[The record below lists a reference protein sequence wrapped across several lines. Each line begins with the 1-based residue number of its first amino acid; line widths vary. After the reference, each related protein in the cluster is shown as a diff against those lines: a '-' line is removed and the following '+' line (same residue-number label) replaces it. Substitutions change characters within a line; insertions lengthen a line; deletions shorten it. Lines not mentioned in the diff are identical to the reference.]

1 MDKIDWRR
9 KLASRKFWMALA
21 GFVTAWMAYFGAPE
35 SEIAQVTSII
45 MAGAVCIG
53 FILGESKVD
62 AANKDS
68 IVSIMDD
75 DGNIIWKKQK

>member
-1 MDKIDWRR
+1 
-9 KLASRKFWMALA
+9 MALA
-21 GFVTAWMAYFGAPE
+21 GFASAWMAYFGMQE